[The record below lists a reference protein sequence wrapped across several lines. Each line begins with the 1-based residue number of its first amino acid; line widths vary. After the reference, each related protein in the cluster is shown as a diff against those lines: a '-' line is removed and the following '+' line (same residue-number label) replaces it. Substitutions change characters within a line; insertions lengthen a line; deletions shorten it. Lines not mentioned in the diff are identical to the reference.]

1 MQKKRFAAMCSAVVL
16 TACVGMPSTEV
27 DRQMGQQA
35 AQSVAN
41 DMGLVDDPAL
51 TAYVDSVG
59 QRVAAAL
66 PNRQFNY
73 RFAVVD
79 QVEPNAF
86 AVPGGYIYVSRGLLS
101 LLRSED
107 ELAGVLG
114 HEIQHVERRHS
125 VRQMKKE
132 RRLGLLAL
140 PGELV
145 GGIISDDLA
154 TLAGKPFEAV
164 AAGYSRDQER
174 EADALGQPLAAA
186 AGYDPQAIASI
197 LDRMEH
203 FIETMT
209 EEKRAPTFF
218 DSHPSTPERVATLS
232 RNAAKLT
239 PTAAPHVAADEAA
252 FMKKLDGLLIGP
264 DPTEGLVHDQTFVHP
279 ALGFRLVFPK
289 GWLVENTRKTVNAMA
304 PTKDGIAAFGLAGDG
319 TAEDLPKIAKA
330 FSEKL
335 ARKYRSTPQQIE
347 GKTAGGLPAQALY
360 LTDKSG
366 KEPVHLY
373 FLWLVMDHKIYQ
385 MIGLAPDSQRA
396 LVRSIADSL
405 RPLSDT
411 ERASISELR
420 LRVLGARS
428 GETLPAV
435 SKRAGGSVA
444 AAVLA
449 AMNGVTESVQF
460 KGGEWVKVPVR
471 TAYRA
476 PR

>member
-1 MQKKRFAAMCSAVVL
+1 MPTRLLLALCSSVL
-16 TACVGMPSTEV
+16 LAACVGMPSTDV
-27 DRQMGQQA
+27 DRQMGQKA
-35 AQSVAN
+35 AQSVATN
-41 DMGLVDDPAL
+41 MGLVDDPAL
-51 TAYVDSVG
+51 TAYVDRVG

-66 PNRQFNY
+66 PSRQFNY
-73 RFAVVD
+73 HFAVVD

-86 AVPGGYIYVSRGLLS
+86 AVPGGYIYVSRGLLA

-107 ELAGVLG
+107 ELAGVLS

-186 AGYDPQAIASI
+186 AGYDPRGIAAI

-209 EEKRAPTFF
+209 DEKRAPSFF
-218 DSHPSTPERVATLS
+218 DSHPSTPERVANL
-232 RNAAKLT
+232 RRDAARLT
-239 PTAAPHVAADEAA
+239 PAALPPIAADEAA
-252 FMKKLDGLLIGP
+252 FMKTLDGLLIGP
-264 DPTEGLVHDQTFVHP
+264 DPAEGLVHDETFVHP
-279 ALGFRLVFPK
+279 AMGFRLVFPK
-289 GWLVENTRKTVNAMA
+289 GWLVENTRNTVNAMA
-304 PTKDGIAAFGLAGDG
+304 PTKDGIAAFGLAGEG
-319 TAEDLPKIAKA
+319 TAEDLPKVAKA

-335 ARKYRSTPQQIE
+335 ARKYGRVPQQIE
-347 GKTAGGLPAQALY
+347 GKTAAGLPAQALY

-373 FLWLVMDHKIYQ
+373 FLWLVLDRKIYQ
-385 MIGLAPDSQRA
+385 MIGLAPESQRTQ
-396 LVRSIADSL
+396 VRSIADSL
-405 RPLSDT
+405 RPLSES

-420 LRVLGARS
+420 LRVIGARG

-435 SKRAGGSVA
+435 SKRAGGSMA
-444 AAVLA
+444 ASLLA
-449 AMNGVTESVQF
+449 AMNGVSETVQF

-471 TAYRA
+471 TPYRV
-476 PR
+476 PN